1 MLHLPPHFALMLTYH
16 FESADDIPE
25 NIIDSIKAAF
35 RSKAVTIVV
44 EEMDVAH
51 ELTDEMKSV
60 LDQRIAEPKV
70 DYMSATDSLK
80 QLRDKYEVDV
90 EFH

>member
-1 MLHLPPHFALMLTYH
+1 MLTYH

-35 RSKAVTIVV
+35 RSKAITIVV
-44 EEMDVAH
+44 EETDEAY

-60 LDQRIAEPKV
+60 LDQRIEESKV
-70 DYMSATDSLK
+70 DYISATDSLK
-80 QLRDKYEVDV
+80 QLRDKYGL
-90 EFH
+90 

>member
-1 MLHLPPHFALMLTYH
+1 MLTYH

-35 RSKAVTIVV
+35 RSKAITIVV
-44 EEMDVAH
+44 EETDVAY

-60 LDQRIAEPKV
+60 LDQRIEESKV
-70 DYMSATDSLK
+70 DYISATDSLK
-80 QLRDKYEVDV
+80 QLRDKYGL
-90 EFH
+90 

>member
-1 MLHLPPHFALMLTYH
+1 MLTYY
-16 FESADDIPE
+16 FESANDIPE

-44 EEMDVAH
+44 EETDVAF

-60 LDQRIAEPKV
+60 FDQRTAEPKV
-70 DYMSATDSLK
+70 DYISATDSLK
-80 QLRDKYEVDV
+80 QFRYKYKIDI